1 MSSHFFGNKEKT
13 ENSNDETN
21 NAPHQSII
29 SNLLDMLNTD
39 FPLSGGET
47 QSDFEGA
54 IESTSEVI
62 HKAVEEMDQHFPLS
76 GA

>member
-1 MSSHFFGNKEKT
+1 MSSHFFGNKENT
-13 ENSNDETN
+13 ENNIDDSNST
-21 NAPHQSII
+21 PHQSIM

-47 QSDFEGA
+47 ESDFEAA

-62 HKAVEEMDQHFPLS
+62 HKAVEEMDEHFPLS